1 MHTTSFNVLRDY
13 GHGHSFQG
21 DTEIILFGLMRKE
34 VVFIRSN
41 LTWNHFHIQSQ
52 TKSWSRGI
60 IEATWNRVRYWR
72 LIIINFLPLRVLKIK
87 LNEVSYIWLKIFH
100 CDNSCFKIGQFLSN
114 SRCMKPYPQ
123 MTRSCTH
130 LWKTLWKFRV
140 DKFFFARTSLREKSP
155 PKAWLSAWLW
165 FLRNQWSWVII
176 TADNCRPGAQR
187 LKQAR
192 SSRTRVLAARVK
204 SANR

>member
-13 GHGHSFQG
+13 GHRHSFQG
-21 DTEIILFGLMRKE
+21 DTEIILFGLMRKG

-52 TKSWSRGI
+52 IKSWSRGI
-60 IEATWNRVRYWR
+60 IEATWNRVRFWR

-87 LNEVSYIWLKIFH
+87 LNEVSYIWFKIFQ

-114 SRCMKPYPQ
+114 CRCMKPYPQ

-130 LWKTLWKFRV
+130 LKVSRWQVLFCSNFSPWEIATQGLVERMALVF
-140 DKFFFARTSLREKSP
+140 SKSVI
-155 PKAWLSAWLW
+155 LSY
-165 FLRNQWSWVII
+165 N
-176 TADNCRPGAQR
+176 
-187 LKQAR
+187 
-192 SSRTRVLAARVK
+192 
-204 SANR
+204 NRR